1 MTQGKSVLELTTRIG
16 EVLLKNGGEIFRV
29 QQTMQIVAKAYGVSG
44 FHVYVLANGL
54 FVSIEED
61 GKQLCSQVG
70 AGTEPAEPVVASQIR
85 HVPLSSVHLG
95 RVAAVNNLSREI
107 AAHKYT
113 VEQAKE
119 KIEQIDQIP
128 FTSNALQVLV
138 SGVGAGAFC
147 YLFGGSPLDCLASFI
162 SGLVLWVFVLFLTA
176 KGANKIMVNILS
188 SALVTAMGVLFSAG
202 SLLYCAGSRYC
213 AQRLSDAHRHHIA
226 VKGEG
231 RMLSLLA
238 QTAVSFV
245 ATVSFAILFQVP
257 REQYVYSGLCG
268 AAGWLCYLLVMQN
281 YPSPAVASFAAVVV
295 LTVMSRIFAVRR
307 KTPVT
312 VFLICGIFPLVPGAG
327 IYYTA
332 YNFIIGNNQMAVAKG
347 VETIKIAVAIALA
360 VVFTFSLPTPVFR
373 FAKSRKGR

>member
-1 MTQGKSVLELTTRIG
+1 VLSAFQMLTGIT
-16 EVLLKNGGEIFRV
+16 LL
-29 QQTMQIVAKAYGVSG
+29 
-44 FHVYVLANGL
+44 
-54 FVSIEED
+54 
-61 GKQLCSQVG
+61 
-70 AGTEPAEPVVASQIR
+70 
-85 HVPLSSVHLG
+85 
-95 RVAAVNNLSREI
+95 
-107 AAHKYT
+107 
-113 VEQAKE
+113 
-119 KIEQIDQIP
+119 
-128 FTSNALQVLV
+128 
-138 SGVGAGAFC
+138 
-147 YLFGGSPLDCLASFI
+147 
-162 SGLVLWVFVLFLTA
+162 
-176 KGANKIMVNILS
+176 
-188 SALVTAMGVLFSAG
+188 
-202 SLLYCAGSRYC
+202 
-213 AQRLSDAHRHHIA
+213 

-312 VFLICGIFPLVPGAG
+312 IFLICGIFPLVPGAG

-373 FAKSRKGR
+373 FAKSRKGKMIFLNRICFCLQSTSADKAATRIKRGAALSFYAKSKRIPL